1 MHVDSYQY
9 KCHKAANSNITLFH
23 YRVSFQE
30 KMQVVHQFMFDH
42 KLGQG
47 LLKRVDH
54 YFTLLWGQY
63 K

>member
-1 MHVDSYQY
+1 
-9 KCHKAANSNITLFH
+9 
-23 YRVSFQE
+23 
-30 KMQVVHQFMFDH
+30 MFDN

-63 K
+63 KCVKIYKELKYSMGLFMVAYN